1 MHNTGQAVND
11 ANNFSRL
18 SDSKSWIAACLTGQ
32 QGGKGKI
39 MKKTNVE
46 SKGLKL
52 SRITVADLRGVVGGG
67 TTACEPAPVTKTTD
81 DKSATCALSKTF

>member
-1 MHNTGQAVND
+1 
-11 ANNFSRL
+11 
-18 SDSKSWIAACLTGQ
+18 
-32 QGGKGKI
+32 